1 MFFGISQVDMY
12 IYIYILYNYVN
23 MFGYLKI
30 FLLIIMQYFG
40 ESNNYAI
47 FWGI

>member
-1 MFFGISQVDMY
+1 MFFWYISSEY
-12 IYIYILYNYVN
+12 IYIYMYNYVN
-23 MFGYLKI
+23 MFGYLNN